1 MNSLTQPCKQKTN
14 FHSTRVLWYLLSFRN
29 LCFTLL
35 DLARMCISQSVILN
49 WLAGIMWNVI
59 NNLPFNV
66 CPLPTATINQLKSNS
81 KNSTVVGNALRQF
94 ASMGRTGDYSAYIY
108 YMVFLWLLPLN
119 TYVIFHLA
127 FTFGI
132 IAVHVTPDRSGSV
145 TVDEISSLVDVYDAV
160 SELWRIQVNVVLII
174 VGTLGC
180 VFIDNETHESGV
192 TKCTT
197 GFFRLSC
204 I

>member
-1 MNSLTQPCKQKTN
+1 M
-14 FHSTRVLWYLLSFRN
+14 
-29 LCFTLL
+29 
-35 DLARMCISQSVILN
+35 
-49 WLAGIMWNVI
+49 
-59 NNLPFNV
+59 
-66 CPLPTATINQLKSNS
+66 
-81 KNSTVVGNALRQF
+81 
-94 ASMGRTGDYSAYIY
+94 
-108 YMVFLWLLPLN
+108 
-119 TYVIFHLA
+119 
-127 FTFGI
+127 
-132 IAVHVTPDRSGSV
+132 HVTPDRSGSV

-192 TKCTT
+192 IKCTT